1 MHEAATA
8 LGHSF
13 IESTDIC
20 DHFKTLKLL
29 YILYSEKFLNKA
41 AYLNLFSPV
50 YTQKQ
55 A

>member
-20 DHFKTLKLL
+20 DNFKTLKLL
-29 YILYSEKFLNKA
+29 YILYHTSLCLFPQQWGISE
-41 AYLNLFSPV
+41 
-50 YTQKQ
+50 
-55 A
+55 